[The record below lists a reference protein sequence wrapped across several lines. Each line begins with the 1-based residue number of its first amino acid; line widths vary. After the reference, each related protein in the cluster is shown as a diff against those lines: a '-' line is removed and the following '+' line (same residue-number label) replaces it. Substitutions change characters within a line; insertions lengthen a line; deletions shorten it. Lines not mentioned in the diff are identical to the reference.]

1 MRRVYLMSIEDVKY
15 LVLHCS
21 GTRCNENYT
30 PEMLRRDHRAM
41 NLRDVGY
48 HFYVRR
54 DGTKTQHR
62 MPLEAGAHCTYYNKC
77 SIGICYEGGLDEN
90 GFPCNTMTV
99 RQKRTLIGLL
109 CILHKMFPQ
118 AKIVGH
124 RDLPG
129 NTSKDC
135 PCLDTRKEFGWICE
149 NYERG

>member
-30 PEMLRRDHRAM
+30 PEMLQRDHRAM

-77 SIGICYEGGLDEN
+77 SIGICYEGGLDAKGRPADTRTEAQKITMEELLRSLCVD
-90 GFPCNTMTV
+90 FPDAE
-99 RQKRTLIGLL
+99 
-109 CILHKMFPQ
+109 IL
-118 AKIVGH
+118 GH
-124 RDLPG
+124 CDLPG
-129 NTSKDC
+129 VRKAC
-135 PCLDTRKEFGWICE
+135 PCFDTRKWLKEIHFHI
-149 NYERG
+149 